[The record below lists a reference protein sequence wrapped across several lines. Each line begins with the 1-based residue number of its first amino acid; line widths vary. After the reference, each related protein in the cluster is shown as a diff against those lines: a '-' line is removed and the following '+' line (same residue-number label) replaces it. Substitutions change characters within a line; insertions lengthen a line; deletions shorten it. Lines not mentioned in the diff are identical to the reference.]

1 VTETPP
7 PPEDELPDRSG
18 GEPIPPAGPDEERPP
33 DPTEE
38 PTEPTT
44 GDAEVRDVVRDAE
57 KDVAGKLGAIG
68 SGRSG

>member
-1 VTETPP
+1 MTEAPP
-7 PPEDELPDRSG
+7 PPEDELPDTTG
-18 GEPIPPAGPDEERPP
+18 GEPIPPAGTAEERPP
-33 DPTEE
+33 DPTGE